1 MRYRILV
8 AASLISVG
16 SFVATVSPAILSANE
31 DESKRSSPVV
41 VELFTSEGCSSCPPA
56 DKLLKSLNS
65 DDTLVLS
72 FHVDYWNQLGW
83 RDPFSSEEFT
93 IRQRQYAGLFGLN
106 QVYTP
111 QMIVAG
117 ESEFVGSNKRL
128 ATSALAKAKQ
138 SESSQ
143 SLRITVSKA
152 VANGFKV
159 KYQTTGTSAGTLLN
173 LAVAQKFASSKVTAG
188 ENSRTNLTH
197 VNVVRSFK
205 TIALDSNSNGET
217 EIEFPAEVM
226 PSELIVV
233 GYLQDKAT
241 GKIGSAAQQQK
252 LE

>member
-1 MRYRILV
+1 MRYRILF

-16 SFVATVSPAILSANE
+16 SFVAAVSSGILTANE
-31 DESKRSSPVV
+31 DKSKGSSPIV

-56 DKLLKSLNS
+56 DKLLKSLNA
-65 DDTLVLS
+65 DDTIVLS

-83 RDPFSSEEFT
+83 RDPFSSQEFT

-117 ESEFVGSNKRL
+117 ETEFVGSNKRL
-128 ATSALAKAKQ
+128 AASALAKAKQ

-159 KYQTTGTSAGTLLN
+159 KYQTTGASAGTLLN
-173 LAVAQKFASSKVTAG
+173 LAVAQKFASSKVSAG
-188 ENSRTNLTH
+188 ENARTNLAH
-197 VNVVRSFK
+197 VNVVRGFK
-205 TIALDSNSNGET
+205 TIALDSNSNGEI
-217 EIEFPAEVM
+217 EIEFPAELK

-233 GYLQDKAT
+233 GYMQDKAT
-241 GKIGSAAQQQK
+241 GKIGAAAQQQK